1 MSGVED
7 TQSFTP
13 YTISWDKFESNFVK
27 IEKMDLYRCNIL
39 VTFQTDDKFEN
50 ILSCVKPQELTIR
63 VCDKEGQGQ
72 RNIKLS
78 SNMNYMKII
87 GDEPI
92 SITFEKMEITEIKK

>member
-39 VTFQTDDKFEN
+39 VTFQTDDLRIFYLVLN
-50 ILSCVKPQELTIR
+50 L
-63 VCDKEGQGQ
+63 
-72 RNIKLS
+72 RN
-78 SNMNYMKII
+78 
-87 GDEPI
+87 
-92 SITFEKMEITEIKK
+92 